1 MKIQY
6 LGTAA
11 AEGIPALFCQCD
23 LCTKARKLRGKNL
36 RGRSGMIL
44 DDSLMIDFPPDMLMY
59 VFNLNIDLAKI
70 SDILITHTHSDHF
83 HSAQLM
89 MRLPGCFCHIKEGS
103 PTVTVHGNIQTGKV
117 LEAAQD
123 YEFGKK
129 IDFVK
134 FHPITKFSTF
144 SIGSFE
150 ITPLPARHKPDEDA
164 YIYLIKKHGKVLLY
178 ANDTGIFYDEVFAYF
193 AQEQVHINFISFDC
207 TNGKG
212 CEGRSHMGMPDNA
225 KVKERLLLQGTI
237 DESTVCF
244 VTHFSHNILQ
254 THEDLEKEAQKYG
267 FEVAYDGMILEF

>member
-103 PTVTVHGNIQTGKV
+103 PTVRFTAISRPAKFWRRPSTMNS
-117 LEAAQD
+117 
-123 YEFGKK
+123 GKK
-129 IDFVK
+129 
-134 FHPITKFSTF
+134 
-144 SIGSFE
+144 
-150 ITPLPARHKPDEDA
+150 
-164 YIYLIKKHGKVLLY
+164 LILS
-178 ANDTGIFYDEVFAYF
+178 
-193 AQEQVHINFISFDC
+193 NFIPSPNSAPFPSAAL
-207 TNGKG
+207 K
-212 CEGRSHMGMPDNA
+212 
-225 KVKERLLLQGTI
+225 
-237 DESTVCF
+237 
-244 VTHFSHNILQ
+244 
-254 THEDLEKEAQKYG
+254 
-267 FEVAYDGMILEF
+267 